1 MCIWKFLDGLKI
13 NESKHMVTPTDK
25 LRFGLTCRY
34 VKPGMVP
41 EEMRNMGDLEL
52 DPAAAYDGDLQLY
65 EDHMKIYNAGL
76 VPKRRI
82 TSVATW
88 A

>member
-1 MCIWKFLDGLKI
+1 MCIRKFFSRLKI

-34 VKPGMVP
+34 VKPEMVP
-41 EEMRNMGDLEL
+41 EGMRNMGDFEL
-52 DPAAAYDGDLQLY
+52 NPSKAYDGDLKLY
-65 EDHMKIYNAGL
+65 EEHMEKFMAGL
-76 VPKRRI
+76 VPKKRI
-82 TSVATW
+82 APVATL